1 MFKWWHNRKHK
12 HNPECPCGWR
22 MIKST
27 RKGFLRYWKCKW
39 EQCTWEAFVNGTS
52 SRVKFWHE

>member
-12 HNPECPCGWR
+12 NNPECPCGWR

-39 EQCTWEAFVNGTS
+39 EQCTWE
-52 SRVKFWHE
+52 HL

>member
-12 HNPECPCGWR
+12 NNPECPCGWR
-22 MIKST
+22 MIKTT

-39 EQCTWEAFVNGTS
+39 EQCTWEAFATAS
-52 SRVKFWHE
+52 YRIRFWKS